1 MKHYSPV
8 RAILLICFC
17 MIGITLAAQQPSP
30 DSMVEIDVTVVE
42 FENQPLPGATVQ
54 ISGKKQG
61 VISDMD
67 GRVKLWVDRGARV
80 EFRYVGLKTVSV
92 KVNKPLKGDILLEDD
107 SSQLDQVV
115 VTGYQRTTK
124 RRTTGSVATLSAEDL
139 KGSPTANLDMLM

>member
-30 DSMVEIDVTVVE
+30 DSMVEIDVTVVDS
-42 FENQPLPGATVQ
+42 ENQPLPGATVQ

-92 KVNKPLKGDILLEDD
+92 KG
-107 SSQLDQVV
+107 
-115 VTGYQRTTK
+115 G
-124 RRTTGSVATLSAEDL
+124 SAEW
-139 KGSPTANLDMLM
+139 KNLM